1 LVVFFQFEE
10 LLSQSGLL
18 EATTRSNDFSAADM
32 SSAERAARHGQL
44 KQLREMKKGEI
55 FFFSYAIISLI
66 RYHFVIFT
74 FLSFSL

>member
-44 KQLREMKKGEI
+44 KQLREMKKGEN
-55 FFFSYAIISLI
+55 FFSFTIISLI
-66 RYHFVIFT
+66 PYHFVILT